1 MMVLFFMVSCFLG
14 RKSLCQENENRTVF
28 SIFRHCGPGLSVAVP
43 GLVLRS
49 RAFPVLRSRT
59 FPVLRSRDSS
69 PLYKRGRAT
78 NTASWPSFAGRFPPR
93 VASRPT
99 VSRLVWHRGPPLSA
113 VSRLVWHRGSLQPA
127 LFRPAPGT
135 VPECPDKAGLPRRWP
150 SGALQRP
157 PASSTKIGKI
167 TSRIE
172 KIGVNAF
179 FWAKNIFFQKICLYL
194 QSQTERFSVAGNI
207 WRDAGVV
214 DRAALEMRCTGN
226 CTGGSNPSLSAR
238 HT

>member
-1 MMVLFFMVSCFLG
+1 MVPD
-14 RKSLCQENENRTVF
+14 F
-28 SIFRHCGPGLSVAVP
+28 SSVAVP
-43 GLVLRS
+43 G
-49 RAFPVLRSRT
+49 FPSVMVPD
-59 FPVLRSRDSS
+59 FSS
-69 PLYKRGRAT
+69 VAAPGPGIRLPIYKRGRAA
-78 NTASWPSFAGRFPPR
+78 NTASWPSIAGRFPPR

-135 VPECPDKAGLPRRWP
+135 VPECPDKAGLSRRWP

-179 FWAKNIFFQKICLYL
+179 FLAKNIFFQKICLYL

-226 CTGGSNPSLSAR
+226 CTGGSNPSLSADNLNY
-238 HT
+238 

>member
-1 MMVLFFMVSCFLG
+1 MVPD
-14 RKSLCQENENRTVF
+14 F
-28 SIFRHCGPGLSVAVP
+28 SSVAVP
-43 GLVLRS
+43 GFSSIAVPDFS
-49 RAFPVLRSRT
+49 SIAVPGFPSVMVPD
-59 FPVLRSRDSS
+59 FSS
-69 PLYKRGRAT
+69 VAAPGPGIRLPIYKRGRAA
-78 NTASWPSFAGRFPPR
+78 NTASWPSIAGRFPPR
-93 VASRPT
+93 VASRP
-99 VSRLVWHRGPPLSA
+99 SA
-113 VSRLVWHRGSLQPA
+113 VGRSLSGPG
-127 LFRPAPGT
+127 PAPGPLLARP
-135 VPECPDKAGLPRRWP
+135 PECPDKAGRPRRWP

-179 FWAKNIFFQKICLYL
+179 FLAKNIFFQKICLYL

-238 HT
+238 HTKVAKNPVNHAFTGFFIFGKSAEKGI

>member
-1 MMVLFFMVSCFLG
+1 MCFGLCFFMFCGHGIFQCFGPGLF
-14 RKSLCQENENRTVF
+14 QY
-28 SIFRHCGPGLSVAVP
+28 CGPGIRLLYINGP
-43 GLVLRS
+43 GRQIL
-49 RAFPVLRSRT
+49 
-59 FPVLRSRDSS
+59 
-69 PLYKRGRAT
+69 
-78 NTASWPSFAGRFPPR
+78 
-93 VASRPT
+93 
-99 VSRLVWHRGPPLSA
+99 HRGPPLPV

-179 FWAKNIFFQKICLYL
+179 FLAKNIFFQKICLYL